1 MGLDLAYN
9 KICKIDDTLE
19 NLVRLP
25 KLKMLSTFGNPIALI
40 KDYKQFILSQ
50 LKNLKFF
57 DHEEIVVKEK
67 KKKDEKNNLNSQAT
81 ALNLID
87 SLHMDLTT
95 QDVLYIKILIKYDIK
110 GICLQLFHSD
120 S

>member
-25 KLKMLSTFGNPIALI
+25 KLKMLATFGNPITLI

-57 DHEEIVVKEK
+57 DGEEIILKEK
-67 KKKDEKNNLNSQAT
+67 KKKDEKNNLNIINAI
-81 ALNLID
+81 NLID
-87 SLHMDLTT
+87 SLHMDLNT
-95 QDVLYIKILIKYDIK
+95 QDV
-110 GICLQLFHSD
+110 
-120 S
+120 